1 MSEILVVD
9 DEPGIRTLV
18 QEILEEEGY
27 EVRLAENGEAARR
40 AMQDKAPD
48 LVLLDIW
55 MPDLDGISL
64 LKEWVSTG
72 QANMPVVMMSGHG
85 TIHTAVEATRLG
97 AFDFLEKPVPY
108 KRLLE
113 TVERALRQTP
123 RPPAMPDAIPELGN
137 SEAVRLL
144 IQKLKHAAGSGA
156 PILLSCER
164 GAGAEACA
172 RFLHLPRTPLVEVKE
187 LSRLADTPQQL
198 LAEAKGG
205 LLFVP
210 EVGELTPFQ
219 QRGLEMV
226 LAKARDYTVRVVCAS
241 SINLAEKAAQGS
253 YSRDLYNLLA
263 RIAVR
268 VPPLREHPE
277 DIAPL
282 ARQILAEEAAKYG
295 EPPAMLSDEALQ
307 ALAAYDWP
315 GNLDELRNVLTS
327 LALAA
332 HGARIEAKD
341 VHAMPGLPQR
351 NPPVA
356 MGIRLDIPL
365 KEARDAFERVYLNA
379 LLDECGWAVSKAA
392 ARAGMER
399 TAFYRKLKSLGIELP
414 NKHESS

>member
-27 EVRLAENGEAARR
+27 EVRLAENGEAARK

-64 LKEWVSTG
+64 LKEWVSSG
-72 QANMPVVMMSGHG
+72 QAKMPVVMMSGHG

-113 TVERALRQTP
+113 TVERALRQTS
-123 RPPAMPDAIPELGN
+123 RPPALPDEIPELGS

-144 IQKLKHAAGSGA
+144 VQKLKHAAASGL
-156 PILLSCER
+156 PILLSCEV

-172 RFLHLPRTPLVEVKE
+172 QFLHLPRTPWVVMKDPAK
-187 LSRLADTPQQL
+187 LADHPLQL
-198 LAEAKGG
+198 LIETKGG

-210 EVGELTPFQ
+210 EVGALTPFQ
-219 QRGLEMV
+219 QRGLEMI
-226 LAKARDYTVRVVCAS
+226 LARHHDYDVRVVCAS
-241 SINLAEKAAQGS
+241 SVNLAEKVAQGG
-253 YSRDLYNLLA
+253 YSRDLYNTLA
-263 RIAVR
+263 RVAVR

-277 DIAPL
+277 DIPAL
-282 ARQILAEEAAKYG
+282 ARQILYQDAARRG
-295 EPPAMLSDEALQ
+295 REPCRFTDEALQ
-307 ALAAYDWP
+307 ALSAYGWP
-315 GNLDELRNVLTS
+315 GNLDELRNVVNS
-327 LALAA
+327 LALASQ
-332 HGARIEAKD
+332 GGVIEAKD
-341 VHAMPGLPQR
+341 VNALLGLPER
-351 NPPVA
+351 NRPMA
-356 MGIRLDIPL
+356 MGIRLDVPL
-365 KEARDAFERVYLNA
+365 KEARDAFERVYLHA
-379 LLDECGWAVSKAA
+379 LLEDCGWAVSKAA

-399 TAFYRKLKSLGIELP
+399 TAFYRKLKSLGIDLSAR
-414 NKHESS
+414 NESC

>member
-9 DEPGIRTLV
+9 DEPGIRSLV

-27 EVRLAENGEAARR
+27 EVRLAENGEAARK
-40 AMQDKAPD
+40 AMQEKTPD

-64 LKEWVSTG
+64 LKEWVSSG
-72 QANMPVVMMSGHG
+72 RANMPVVMMSGHG

-123 RPPAMPDAIPELGN
+123 KPPALPDEIPELGN

-144 IQKLKHAAGSGA
+144 IQKLKHAAGTGA
-156 PILLSCER
+156 PILLSGER
-164 GAGAEACA
+164 GAGAEVCA
-172 RFLHLPRTPLVEVKE
+172 QFLHLPKTPWVELKD
-187 LSRLADTPQQL
+187 LSRLADAPLQL

-210 EVGELTPFQ
+210 EVGTLTPFQ
-219 QRGLEMV
+219 QRGLEMI
-226 LAKARDYTVRVVCAS
+226 LAKHSEYDVRVVCAS
-241 SINLAEKAAQGS
+241 SVNLAEKVAQGA
-253 YSRDLYNLLA
+253 YSRNLYNTLA
-263 RIAVR
+263 RVAVR
-268 VPPLREHPE
+268 LPPLREHPE
-277 DIAPL
+277 DIAVL
-282 ARQILAEEAAKYG
+282 AQRILDREAARSG
-295 EPPAMLSDEALQ
+295 HPPAVFSDAALQ
-307 ALAAYDWP
+307 ALSAYHWP
-315 GNLDELRNVLTS
+315 GNLDELRNVVTS
-327 LALAA
+327 LAMAS
-332 HGARIEAKD
+332 HGVPIEAKE
-341 VHAMPGLPQR
+341 VQAMLGLPER
-351 NPPVA
+351 TPPLA
-356 MGIRLDIPL
+356 MGISLDMPL

-379 LLDECGWAVSKAA
+379 LLQECGWAVSKAA

-414 NKHESS
+414 ARHE

>member
-27 EVRLAENGEAARR
+27 EVRLAENGETARR

-64 LKEWVSTG
+64 LKEWVSSG

-113 TVERALRQTP
+113 TVGRALRQT
-123 RPPAMPDAIPELGN
+123 RKPPALADELPGLGS

-144 IQKLKHAAGSGA
+144 VQKLKHAAGTGA
-156 PILLSCER
+156 PILLSSEA
-164 GAGAEACA
+164 GAGADACA
-172 RFLHLPRTPLVEVKE
+172 RFLHLPRTPLVELKD
-187 LSRLADTPQQL
+187 LSRLADAPQQL
-198 LAEAKGG
+198 LAEARGG

-210 EVGELTPFQ
+210 EVGGLTPFQ

-226 LAKARDYTVRVVCAS
+226 LARAREYDVRVVCAS
-241 SINLAEKAAQGS
+241 SVNLAEKVAQGG
-253 YSRDLYNLLA
+253 YSRDLYNSLA
-263 RIAVR
+263 RVAVR
-268 VPPLREHPE
+268 VPPLREHAE
-277 DIAPL
+277 DIAQL
-282 ARQILAEEAAKYG
+282 VRHVLSQEASG
-295 EPPAMLSDEALQ
+295 QSPAVFSDEALQ
-307 ALAAYDWP
+307 ALSAHDWP
-315 GNLDELRNVLTS
+315 GNIDELRNVVLS
-327 LALAA
+327 LAVAA
-332 HGARIEAKD
+332 HGAPIEAKD
-341 VHAMPGLPQR
+341 VHAMLGLPAR
-351 NPPVA
+351 NQAVA
-356 MGIRLDIPL
+356 MGISLDIPL

-379 LLDECGWAVSKAA
+379 LLQECAWAVSKAA

-414 NKHESS
+414 NRAHE

>member
-27 EVRLAENGEAARR
+27 EVRLAENGESARK
-40 AMQDKAPD
+40 AMREKAPD

-64 LKEWVSTG
+64 LREWVSGG

-123 RPPAMPDAIPELGN
+123 NPPALPDELPELGS

-144 IQKLKHAAGSGA
+144 VQKLKHAAGSGGA
-156 PILLSCER
+156 ILLSCEP
-164 GAGAEACA
+164 GTGAEACA
-172 RFLHLPRTPLVEVKE
+172 RFLHLPKTPMVEVKD
-187 LSRLADTPQQL
+187 LSRLADAPQQL
-198 LAEAKGG
+198 LSEAKGG

-210 EVGELTPFQ
+210 EVGGLTPFQ
-219 QRGLEMV
+219 QRGLEMI
-226 LAKARDYTVRVVCAS
+226 LARHQDYEVRVVCAS
-241 SINLAEKAAQGS
+241 SVNLAEKAAQGC
-253 YSRDLYNLLA
+253 YSRDLYNTLA
-263 RIAVR
+263 RVAVR

-277 DIAPL
+277 DIPAL
-282 ARQILAEEAAKYG
+282 ARHVLSQEAARSG
-295 EPPAMLSDEALQ
+295 QPHSGFSDEALQ
-307 ALAAYDWP
+307 SLTAHDWP
-315 GNLDELRNVLTS
+315 GNLDELRNVVTS
-327 LALAA
+327 LAVAS
-332 HGARIEAKD
+332 HGALIEARD
-341 VHAMPGLPQR
+341 VHAMLGLPER
-351 NPPVA
+351 SPPVA
-356 MGIRLDIPL
+356 MGISLDIPL
-365 KEARDAFERVYLNA
+365 KEAREAFERLYLNA
-379 LLDECGWAVSKAA
+379 LLQECGWAVSKAA

-399 TAFYRKLKSLGIELP
+399 TAFYRKLKSLGIDLP
-414 NKHESS
+414 ARND

>member
-27 EVRLAENGEAARR
+27 EVRLAENGETARK

-64 LKEWVSTG
+64 LKEWVSSG

-113 TVERALRQTP
+113 TVERALRQT
-123 RPPAMPDAIPELGN
+123 RKPPSLPDAMPELGA
-137 SEAVRLL
+137 SEAVRQLV
-144 IQKLKHAAGSGA
+144 QKLKHAAGIGA
-156 PILLSCER
+156 PILLSCEA

-172 RFLHLPRTPLVEVKE
+172 RFLHLPKTPLVEVKD
-187 LSRLADTPQQL
+187 LSRLSDAPQQL
-198 LAEAKGG
+198 LVEAKGG
-205 LLFVP
+205 VLFVP
-210 EVGELTPFQ
+210 EVGGLTPFQ
-219 QRGLEMV
+219 QRGLEMI
-226 LAKARDYTVRVVCAS
+226 LARHQDYDVRVVCAS
-241 SINLAEKAAQGS
+241 SVNLAEKAAQGS
-253 YSRDLYNLLA
+253 YSRDLYNTLA
-263 RIAVR
+263 RVAVR

-277 DIAPL
+277 DIAML
-282 ARQILAEEAAKYG
+282 VRQILDQEAARSG
-295 EPPAMLSDEALQ
+295 QAPAVFSDEALQ
-307 ALAAYDWP
+307 ALTAHDWP
-315 GNLDELRNVLTS
+315 GNLDELRNVVSS
-327 LALAA
+327 LALAS
-332 HGARIEAKD
+332 HGAPIEARD
-341 VHAMPGLPQR
+341 VHALLGLPER
-351 NPPVA
+351 NQPTA

-379 LLDECGWAVSKAA
+379 LLQECGWAVSKAA

-414 NKHESS
+414 TRGND

>member
-27 EVRLAENGEAARR
+27 EVRLAENGETARK

-64 LKEWVSTG
+64 LKEWVSSG

-123 RPPAMPDAIPELGN
+123 KPPALPDELPELGS
-137 SEAVRLL
+137 SETVRLL
-144 IQKLKHAAGSGA
+144 VQKLKHAANSGGA
-156 PILLSCER
+156 ILLSCEP

-172 RFLHLPRTPLVEVKE
+172 RFLHLPRTPWVVVKDPA
-187 LSRLADTPQQL
+187 LLADHPRQL
-198 LAEAKGG
+198 LTEAKGG

-210 EVGELTPFQ
+210 EVGGLTPFQ

-226 LAKARDYTVRVVCAS
+226 LARHQDYAVRVVCAS
-241 SINLAEKAAQGS
+241 SVNLAEKAAQGN
-253 YSRDLYNLLA
+253 YSRDLYNTLA
-263 RIAVR
+263 RVAVR
-268 VPPLREHPE
+268 VPPLREHRE
-277 DIAPL
+277 DIPVL
-282 ARQILAEEAAKYG
+282 ARQILDQASAKG
-295 EPPAMLSDEALQ
+295 GQSACSFTDEALQ
-307 ALAAYDWP
+307 ALSAYDWP
-315 GNLDELRNVLTS
+315 GNLDELRNVVTS
-327 LALAA
+327 LAVASN
-332 HGARIEAKD
+332 GAMIEAKD
-341 VHAMPGLPQR
+341 VQAMLGLPER
-351 NPPVA
+351 NQALA
-356 MGIRLDIPL
+356 MGISLDIPL

-379 LLDECGWAVSKAA
+379 LLQECGWAVSKAA

-414 NKHESS
+414 ARNE

>member
-27 EVRLAENGEAARR
+27 EVRLAENGESARK
-40 AMQDKAPD
+40 AMQEKAPD

-64 LKEWVSTG
+64 LKEWVSNG

-113 TVERALRQTP
+113 TVERALRQ
-123 RPPAMPDAIPELGN
+123 RPKPPTLPDELPELGS

-144 IQKLKHAAGSGA
+144 VQKLKHAAGSGGV
-156 PILLSCER
+156 ILLLCEP

-172 RFLHLPRTPLVEVKE
+172 RLLHLPKTPMVEVKD
-187 LSRLADTPQQL
+187 LSRLADAPQQL
-198 LAEAKGG
+198 LSEAKGG
-205 LLFVP
+205 VLFVP
-210 EVGELTPFQ
+210 EVGGLTPFQ
-219 QRGLEMV
+219 QRGLEMI
-226 LAKARDYTVRVVCAS
+226 LAKHQDYQVRVVCAS
-241 SINLAEKAAQGS
+241 SVNLAEKAAQGS
-253 YSRDLYNLLA
+253 YSRDLYNTLA
-263 RIAVR
+263 RVAVR
-268 VPPLREHPE
+268 VPPLREHRE
-277 DIAPL
+277 DIPAL
-282 ARQILAEEAAKYG
+282 ARHILSQQAARSG
-295 EPPAMLSDEALQ
+295 QPPAEFSEEALQ
-307 ALAAYDWP
+307 VLVAHDWP
-315 GNLDELRNVLTS
+315 GNLDELRNVVTS
-327 LALAA
+327 LAVAS
-332 HGARIEAKD
+332 HGALIEAKD
-341 VHAMPGLPQR
+341 VHAMLGLPKR
-351 NPPVA
+351 SPPVA
-356 MGIRLDIPL
+356 MGISLDIPL

-379 LLDECGWAVSKAA
+379 LLQECGWAVSKAA

-414 NKHESS
+414 ARNDP

>member
-27 EVRLAENGEAARR
+27 EVRLAENGEAARK

-64 LKEWVSTG
+64 LKEWVSSG
-72 QANMPVVMMSGHG
+72 QASMPVIMMSGHG

-113 TVERALRQTP
+113 TVERALRQAHK
-123 RPPAMPDAIPELGN
+123 PPTLPDELPELG
-137 SEAVRLL
+137 SGEAVRLL
-144 IQKLKHAAGSGA
+144 VQKLKHAAGIGG
-156 PILLSCER
+156 PILLACEP

-172 RFLHLPRTPLVEVKE
+172 RFLHLPRTPLVEVKD
-187 LSRLADTPQQL
+187 LSRLADAPLDL
-198 LAEAKGG
+198 LTEAKGG

-210 EVGELTPFQ
+210 EVGGLTPFQ
-219 QRGLEMV
+219 QRGLEMI
-226 LAKARDYTVRVVCAS
+226 LARHQDYGVRVVCAS
-241 SINLAEKAAQGS
+241 SVNLAERAAQGG
-253 YSRDLYNLLA
+253 YSRDLYNTLA

-282 ARQILAEEAAKYG
+282 ARRILQQQAARSG
-295 EPPAMLSDEALQ
+295 QPAAISDAALQ
-307 ALAAYDWP
+307 ALATHDWP
-315 GNLDELRNVLTS
+315 GNLDELRNVVTS
-327 LALAA
+327 LALASD
-332 HGARIEAKD
+332 GATIEARD
-341 VHAMPGLPQR
+341 VQTLLGLPERDQ
-351 NPPVA
+351 PLA
-356 MGIRLDIPL
+356 MGISLDMPL

-379 LLDECGWAVSKAA
+379 LLQECGWAVSKAA

-414 NKHESS
+414 ARSHD

>member
-27 EVRLAENGEAARR
+27 EVRLAENGEAARK
-40 AMQDKAPD
+40 AMLEKAPD

-64 LKEWVSTG
+64 LKEWVSSG
-72 QANMPVVMMSGHG
+72 LASMPVIMMSGHG

-113 TVERALRQTP
+113 TVQRALRMA
-123 RPPAMPDAIPELGN
+123 RKPPPLPDALPELGA
-137 SEAVRLL
+137 SEVIRQL
-144 IQKLKHAAGSGA
+144 IQKLKHAAGSGGA
-156 PILLSCER
+156 ILLSSEP

-172 RFLHLPRTPLVEVKE
+172 RFLHLPKTPLVEVTD
-187 LSRLADTPQQL
+187 LARLADTPLQL

-205 LLFVP
+205 LLYIP
-210 EVGELTPFQ
+210 EIGHLTPFQ
-219 QRGLEMV
+219 QRGLEMI
-226 LAKARDYTVRVVCAS
+226 LARHQDYEVRVVCACS
-241 SINLAEKAAQGS
+241 VNLAEKAAQGT
-253 YSRDLYNLLA
+253 YSRDLYNTLA
-263 RIAVR
+263 RVAVR
-268 VPPLREHPE
+268 VPPLREHAE

-282 ARQILAEEAAKYG
+282 ARQVLEQEAAKTG
-295 EPPAMLSDEALQ
+295 RPPAALSDEALK
-307 ALAAYDWP
+307 LLTRYDWP
-315 GNLDELRNVLTS
+315 GNLDELRNVVTS

-332 HGARIEAKD
+332 EGGVIEAKD
-341 VHAMPGLPQR
+341 VQAMLGLPAHEA
-351 NPPVA
+351 PEVL
-356 MGIRLDIPL
+356 GIRLDLPL
-365 KEARDAFERVYLNA
+365 KEARDAFERAYLNA
-379 LLDECGWAVSKAA
+379 LLRECGWVVSKAA

-414 NKHESS
+414 PRNE

>member
-27 EVRLAENGEAARR
+27 EVRLAENGETARK

-64 LKEWVSTG
+64 LKEWVSSG

-108 KRLLE
+108 KRLLD
-113 TVERALRQTP
+113 TVERALRQTQK
-123 RPPAMPDAIPELGN
+123 PPALPDELPGLGN

-144 IQKLKHAAGSGA
+144 VQKLKNAAGTGA
-156 PILLSCER
+156 PILLSGEP
-164 GAGAEACA
+164 GAGADACA
-172 RFLHLPRTPLVEVKE
+172 RFLHLPRTPLVQVKD
-187 LSRLADTPQQL
+187 LSRLADAPLQL
-198 LAEAKGG
+198 LAEARGG

-210 EVGELTPFQ
+210 EVGGLTPFQ
-219 QRGLEMV
+219 QRGLEMI
-226 LAKARDYTVRVVCAS
+226 LAKAREYDVRVVCAS
-241 SINLAEKAAQGS
+241 SVNLAEKAAQGA
-253 YSRDLYNLLA
+253 YSRDLYNTLA
-263 RIAVR
+263 RVAVR

-277 DIAPL
+277 DIPPL
-282 ARQILAEEAAKYG
+282 VDHILSQEAAKIG
-295 EPPAMLSDEALQ
+295 QSPAVFSDEALL
-307 ALAAYDWP
+307 ALAAHDWP
-315 GNLDELRNVLTS
+315 GNLDELRNVVIS
-327 LALAA
+327 LAVAA
-332 HGARIEAKD
+332 QGASIEAKD
-341 VHAMPGLPQR
+341 VHAMLGLPER
-351 NPPVA
+351 NQSVA

-365 KEARDAFERVYLNA
+365 KQARDAFERVYLNA
-379 LLDECGWAVSKAA
+379 LLEECGWAVSKAA

-414 NKHESS
+414 NRAHE